1 MRSVLLEVRRA
12 RQRRLTLVALA
23 AAALALPFLAWV
35 VPRLAPVL
43 APPSLPSVLLAAGAL
58 VVSSASA
65 SWAGTEAHW
74 TVADDIA
81 WVFALVAFA
90 VLAALGSTPVT
101 LATLLFGV
109 AAVTL
114 AVRVPPT
121 RLVIVTALACVL
133 GPLLRVAARKGAGA
147 VEPLILVNV
156 LILFAHVTLA
166 RATHSLAYVLTE
178 REALLNERRAL
189 TRGRDREREPA
200 SITARTSRPRLAASA
215 LATSSYTS
223 DLHATEAP
231 APEEIGWDGLV
242 DRLRTTLSSL
252 CEGAGVAAS
261 VHAEVK
267 GLAPPSSKMR
277 QNVLKIAQ
285 EATHQ
290 ALRDNAPSTI
300 AITLRRGDG
309 GLLLEV
315 LDDGSAT
322 DLGRTRRALATLRGR
337 VAPLGGSA
345 EIKRADTGWLVRVKL
360 PCEQLN

>member
-23 AAALALPFLAWV
+23 AAALALPFLAWIA
-35 VPRLAPVL
+35 PRLAPIL
-43 APPSLPSVLLAAGAL
+43 APPTLPSVLLAAGAL

-121 RLVIVTALACVL
+121 RLVIVTALACLL
-133 GPLLRVAARKGAGA
+133 GPLLRVAARKGAGS

-200 SITARTSRPRLAASA
+200 SITTRTSRPRLAASA

-261 VHAEVK
+261 VHAELK
-267 GLAPPSSKMR
+267 GLAPPNSKMR

-285 EATHQ
+285 EATNQ

-300 AITLRRGDG
+300 AVTLRRGDG